1 MNTLYTKEGENPS
14 LGQKFVDNEKTISN
28 NVTIVTKNITLKG
41 LIIIQSARL
50 PAFVLFL
57 SNTYT
62 KSLSS
67 LVTDSYVHCRR
78 QSWKRVLKVETF
90 V

>member
-62 KSLSS
+62 KSYLPWS
-67 LVTDSYVHCRR
+67 LILMFIVVDNHGKES
-78 QSWKRVLKVETF
+78 
-90 V
+90 